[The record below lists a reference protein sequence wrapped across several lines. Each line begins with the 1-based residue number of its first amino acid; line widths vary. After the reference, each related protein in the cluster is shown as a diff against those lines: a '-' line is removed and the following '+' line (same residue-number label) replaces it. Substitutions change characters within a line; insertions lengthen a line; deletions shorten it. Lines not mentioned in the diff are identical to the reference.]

1 MIILVQ
7 STDPEML
14 RNKAG
19 SKAWI
24 SLGRENRIGFVGG
37 IRKGRNGNRRDNVR
51 GGDEGR
57 K

>member
-24 SLGRENRIGFVGG
+24 SLGRGNRIDFVGG